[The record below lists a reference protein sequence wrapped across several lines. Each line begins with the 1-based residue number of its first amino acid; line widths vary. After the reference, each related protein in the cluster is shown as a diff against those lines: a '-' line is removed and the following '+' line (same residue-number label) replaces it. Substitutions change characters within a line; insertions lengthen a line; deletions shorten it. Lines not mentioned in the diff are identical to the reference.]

1 MGNSPAN
8 PNNHYFYEMPIDLL
22 CVIQVETRKIIS
34 ANISFEY
41 TLGWKTNEVLGNTLG
56 AFVNTETDRE
66 NVEKMFS
73 KVNLGVHSIAFE
85 TGLRAKNNLV
95 RHIDWKGYI
104 DSENGHIYIIG
115 RDITPRKEAEKALS
129 QQANI
134 DPVTNIPN
142 RQTFLTLLKN
152 ELSGAVRYHY
162 ATTIILIDIDNFKEF
177 NEQNGIQKGDE
188 CLRYVASALRTCL
201 RRKTD
206 FLARFE
212 NDSFAVLLSHNDL
225 EKGIKSAEYLRESL
239 EKLANSN
246 GNVETRHP
254 ISISLGVVAVPE
266 DRESEI
272 SSETVLSAVKRALS
286 ISKQHG
292 GNQVNYS
299 EL

>member
-1 MGNSPAN
+1 MGNHPAD
-8 PNNHYFYEMPIDLL
+8 PNNNYFYEMPIDLL

-41 TLGWKTNEVLGNTLG
+41 TLGWKSNEVMGNTLN
-56 AFVNTETDRE
+56 AFVDTETDRE
-66 NVEKMFS
+66 SVDKMFS
-73 KVNLGVHSIAFE
+73 KVNLGVHSISFE

-104 DSENGHIYIIG
+104 DSDNGHIYIIG
-115 RDITPRKEAEKALS
+115 RDITPRKEAEKVLS

-134 DPVTNIPN
+134 DPVTHIPN

-152 ELSGAVRYHY
+152 EISGAVRYHY
-162 ATTIILIDIDNFKEF
+162 ATAIIMIDIDHFSAF
-177 NEQNGIQKGDE
+177 NEQNGMQKGDE

-212 NDSFAVLLSHNDL
+212 NDSFVVLLSHNDQ
-225 EKGIKSAEYLRESL
+225 EKAIKSAEYLRASL
-239 EKLANSN
+239 EKLATSN
-246 GNVETRHP
+246 NPAESHQP
-254 ISISLGVVAVPE
+254 ITISLGIVSIPE
-266 DRESEI
+266 NMENEV
-272 SSETVLSAVKRALS
+272 SSEVVLSAVKRALS
-286 ISKQHG
+286 ISQQHG
-292 GNQVNYS
+292 GNQVNYV